1 MYELAISLLNQYV
14 EVYTYL
20 TKDKLYGE
28 IISATPYEI
37 ILLRRH
43 IDKASNKNYTLYIP
57 LNSVIYIKIIK
68 FNWFKLNIIKIFH
81 FIVS

>member
-37 ILLRRH
+37 ILLRRQ
-43 IDKASNKNYTLYIP
+43 IDK
-57 LNSVIYIKIIK
+57 KIIK
-68 FNWFKLNIIKIFH
+68 FN
-81 FIVS
+81 

>member
-28 IISATPYEI
+28 IISAT
-37 ILLRRH
+37 RRH
-43 IDKASNKNYTLYIP
+43 IDKASNKNYTLYIH
-57 LNSVIYIKIIK
+57 LNYIIYIK
-68 FNWFKLNIIKIFH
+68 KL
-81 FIVS
+81 

>member
-43 IDKASNKNYTLYIP
+43 IDKASNKNTLYIYP
-57 LNSVIYIKIIK
+57 
-68 FNWFKLNIIKIFH
+68 
-81 FIVS
+81 

>member
-43 IDKASNKNYTLYIP
+43 INKASNKNYTLYIP
-57 LNSVIYIKIIK
+57 
-68 FNWFKLNIIKIFH
+68 
-81 FIVS
+81 

>member
-14 EVYTYL
+14 EIYTYL

-28 IISATPYEI
+28 IIDVTPYEI

-43 IDKASNKNYTLYIP
+43 IDKVSNKNYTLYIP
-57 LNSVIYIKIIK
+57 INSIISIK
-68 FNWFKLNIIKIFH
+68 KL
-81 FIVS
+81 

>member
-1 MYELAISLLNQYV
+1 MYELDISLLNQYV

-57 LNSVIYIKIIK
+57 LNSIIYIK
-68 FNWFKLNIIKIFH
+68 KL
-81 FIVS
+81 

>member
-1 MYELAISLLNQYV
+1 ME
-14 EVYTYL
+14 
-20 TKDKLYGE
+20 K

-57 LNSVIYIKIIK
+57 LNSIIYIKKNYKIILSNILSK
-68 FNWFKLNIIKIFH
+68 NFFNNK
-81 FIVS
+81 

>member
-43 IDKASNKNYTLYIP
+43 IDKASNKNYTLYT
-57 LNSVIYIKIIK
+57 LKFYNLYKKIIK
-68 FNWFKLNIIKIFH
+68 SFCPISYLKFF
-81 FIVS
+81 

>member
-43 IDKASNKNYTLYIP
+43 INKASNKNYTLYIP
-57 LNSVIYIKIIK
+57 LNSIIYILNCIIK
-68 FNWFKLNIIKIFH
+68 SDKYINKKRHLWYT
-81 FIVS
+81 

>member
-28 IISATPYEI
+28 IIDVTPYEI

-43 IDKASNKNYTLYIP
+43 IYKASNKNYTLYIP
-57 LNSVIYIKIIK
+57 INSIISIK
-68 FNWFKLNIIKIFH
+68 KL
-81 FIVS
+81 

>member
-1 MYELAISLLNQYV
+1 MYELAVSLLNQQV
-14 EVYTYL
+14 EIYTYL

-28 IISATPYEI
+28 IIAATPYEI

-57 LNSVIYIKIIK
+57 LNSIISIK
-68 FNWFKLNIIKIFH
+68 KL
-81 FIVS
+81 

>member
-28 IISATPYEI
+28 I
-37 ILLRRH
+37 LLRRH

-57 LNSVIYIKIIK
+57 LNSIIYIK
-68 FNWFKLNIIKIFH
+68 KL
-81 FIVS
+81 

>member
-20 TKDKLYGE
+20 TKDKLYWE

-43 IDKASNKNYTLYIP
+43 INKASNKNYTLYIP
-57 LNSVIYIKIIK
+57 LNSIIYIK
-68 FNWFKLNIIKIFH
+68 KL
-81 FIVS
+81 

>member
-43 IDKASNKNYTLYIP
+43 INKASIP
-57 LNSVIYIKIIK
+57 LNSIIYIK
-68 FNWFKLNIIKIFH
+68 KL
-81 FIVS
+81 

>member
-43 IDKASNKNYTLYIP
+43 IDKASNKNYTLYT
-57 LNSVIYIKIIK
+57 
-68 FNWFKLNIIKIFH
+68 
-81 FIVS
+81 VSYTHLDVYKRQI

>member
-43 IDKASNKNYTLYIP
+43 INKASNKKDPHITSQLINPGHAYETNIP
-57 LNSVIYIKIIK
+57 T
-68 FNWFKLNIIKIFH
+68 
-81 FIVS
+81 

>member
-43 IDKASNKNYTLYIP
+43 IDKASNKNYTLYI
-57 LNSVIYIKIIK
+57 I
-68 FNWFKLNIIKIFH
+68 
-81 FIVS
+81 